1 MRCAE
6 WVKGGTSVL
15 SDVEL
20 RPLTEENGEVIM
32 PMPETICDFLLQV
45 STPGVWMTDE
55 TKMAYGWGAYANVP
69 YSYAS
74 VEMYVCLAGA
84 LRRRRGG
91 H

>member
-1 MRCAE
+1 MASGE
-6 WVKGGTSVL
+6 GLVVKGG
-15 SDVEL
+15 D
-20 RPLTEENGEVIM
+20 
-32 PMPETICDFLLQV
+32 PEYRRECAQFRAGFAR
-45 STPGVWMTDE
+45 SEPGVWMTDE